1 MTCSENGWTDGGIGR
16 NWLEHVFDA
25 ETAEKA
31 GGKPQVLIVDGHSSH
46 YTAEFIQYAQDNNI
60 IVLGYPPHCT
70 HALQGLDVV

>member
-31 GGKPQVLIVDGHSSH
+31 GGKP
-46 YTAEFIQYAQDNNI
+46 
-60 IVLGYPPHCT
+60 
-70 HALQGLDVV
+70 